1 MLVLL
6 SLILALG
13 CVGKDLIVLAMGGA
27 GEDPLVLAMG
37 GVGEI
42 ADDGNGGPAN
52 TAMGKG
58 GIAPVSNTKC
68 KPASKLILI

>member
-1 MLVLL
+1 
-6 SLILALG
+6 
-13 CVGKDLIVLAMGGA
+13 MGGA